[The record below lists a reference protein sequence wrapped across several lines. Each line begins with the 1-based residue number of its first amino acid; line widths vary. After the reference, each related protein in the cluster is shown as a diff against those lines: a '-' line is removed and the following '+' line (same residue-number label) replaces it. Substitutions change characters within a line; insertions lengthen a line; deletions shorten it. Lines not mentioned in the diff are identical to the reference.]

1 MNCGR
6 SAGALGRSQFASC
19 KGRRAHGARPFSQ
32 RPHVVEQPLTSKA
45 LTAPLTRA
53 GISPSLAFTAS
64 PNTDLSEL
72 RHV

>member
-19 KGRRAHGARPFSQ
+19 KARRAHGARPFTQ
-32 RPHVVEQPLTSKA
+32 RPHVVEQPLMSKA

-53 GISPSLAFTAS
+53 GISLSLAFTAS
-64 PNTDLSEL
+64 PNADLSEL